1 MAASLDTPPAGALR
15 AGDSPAL
22 GGSAADIIFTIYLL
36 LLLQYSLFSSLFF
49 FFYTWLPKV
58 SFDYSDRF
66 YCYHYFS
73 SSMFTILTSPS
84 GSLLIAAVPWP
95 LTWHLRLVNS
105 LQKSVVSTYFI
116 SWIFECLLSPQF
128 NCFHFKQ
135 ISVNSIWSSG
145 ETRKHTFG
153 SNFL

>member
-1 MAASLDTPPAGALR
+1 MAASLETRIQTNRKTTKKQTEKQRNKQKQRYQKTRTCMAASLETPPAGALR

-73 SSMFTILTSPS
+73 SSIFTILTSSS
-84 GSLLIAAVPWP
+84 GSLWSSSLWQFLATN
-95 LTWHLRLVNS
+95 LTS
-105 LQKSVVSTYFI
+105 STY
-116 SWIFECLLSPQF
+116 QF
-128 NCFHFKQ
+128 SA
-135 ISVNSIWSSG
+135 I
-145 ETRKHTFG
+145 
-153 SNFL
+153 